1 MSMFQIGVMVDSFR
15 LELEDGIR
23 KAREVGAAGIQI
35 YATYGRMAP
44 ENLTVSARK
53 GILDIIKSEGL
64 VVSALCGDFGGH
76 GFAKKEHNDKRIEKS
91 KRILDLAKDLECDVV
106 TTHVGVIPAEEEH
119 PRRVVMRE
127 ACEQLGEYADSVKA
141 FFAIETGPEPAHV
154 LKGFLDSLHSRGVRV
169 NFDPANLVMVLGED
183 PVESVNILADYIVH
197 THAKDGIL
205 VKRTDPE
212 MIYNFFA
219 EGGIEDFRLEDYF
232 REVPLGKGQVDFDRY
247 LGALAKT
254 GFTGFL
260 TIEREVGENPEQ
272 DISEAVQFLKQYV
285 WCL

>member
-1 MSMFQIGVMVDSFR
+1 MGNFQIGVMVDSFR

-23 KAREVGAAGIQI
+23 KAKEVGAAGIQI

-44 ENLTVSARK
+44 ENLTAPQRK
-53 GILDIIKSEGL
+53 EILNIIKSEGL

-76 GFAKKEHNDKRIEKS
+76 GFAQMEHNDKRIEKS
-91 KRILDLAKDLECDVV
+91 KRIIDLAKDMECNVV
-106 TTHVGVIPAEEEH
+106 TTHAGVIPAEAGH
-119 PRRVVMRE
+119 PRRAVMRD
-127 ACEQLGEYADSVKA
+127 ACEKLGEYADSIDA

-154 LKGFLDSLHSRGVRV
+154 LKGFLDSLHSKGVRV

-183 PVESVNILADYIVH
+183 PVKAVEILGEYIVH

-205 VKRTDPE
+205 VKKIDPE
-212 MIYNFFA
+212 IIYNFFA

-247 LGALAKT
+247 LAALSKT
-254 GFTGFL
+254 GFKGFL
-260 TIEREVGENPEQ
+260 TIEREVGENHEQ
-272 DISEAVQFLKQYV
+272 DISEAVQFLKSKI
-285 WCL
+285 